1 MYIQSITSSSKVSE
15 QQYPSLEDLIGIIS
29 DTYHQFPIV
38 SDGKAIS
45 SIRFD
50 EVRNPVRKVIRRSN
64 YRQSYQLFSRKMDMT
79 MSCESVIEFNGCHI
93 MEIMPEVKSYYMQPA
108 EITYDIS
115 GEKHRHIPDALI
127 EISNDRKCFLEFKAS
142 RELNDEELQARTD
155 LMRKHLPAHGYG
167 YLVICDEQVTG
178 VPLANA
184 KKLNHIQRTR
194 VSKTAL
200 LEIKSALDAKRIVTI
215 EELVA
220 ILGTITNI
228 KNILYQLLRQGVLGF
243 NKKEVITDDSEIY
256 WKGVL

>member
-1 MYIQSITSSSKVSE
+1 MYIQSITSSSKVLE
-15 QQYPSLEDLIGIIS
+15 QQYPSLEDLIEIIS

-38 SDGKAIS
+38 SDGKVIA

-50 EVRNPVRKVIRRSN
+50 EDGNPVRKVVRRSN

-79 MSCESVIEFNGCHI
+79 MSCESSIEFNGCHI
-93 MEIMPEVKSYYMQPA
+93 MEMMPEVKRYYMQPA

-127 EISNDRKCFLEFKAS
+127 EISDNKKCFLEFKAS
-142 RELNDEELQARTD
+142 RELEDEELQARTN
-155 LMRKHLPAHGYG
+155 LMRQHLPVYGYG

-184 KKLNHIQRTR
+184 KKLNHIQR
-194 VSKTAL
+194 SKISETVL
-200 LEIKSALDAKRIVTI
+200 LEIKRTLDKKKLITI
-215 EELVA
+215 KELA
-220 ILGTITNI
+220 AFLGTIPNI

-243 NKKEVITDDSEIY
+243 NKREVITNDSEIY
-256 WKGVL
+256 WKGIL